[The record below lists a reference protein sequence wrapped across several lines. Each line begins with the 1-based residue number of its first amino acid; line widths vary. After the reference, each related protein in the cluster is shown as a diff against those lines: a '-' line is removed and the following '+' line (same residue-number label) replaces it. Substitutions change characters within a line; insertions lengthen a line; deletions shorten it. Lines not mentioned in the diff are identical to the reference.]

1 MTKSNNKQLILGF
14 TGGIGRAVAVALT
27 KRNIPVVALV
37 RNTEKAAGYAAG
49 IEGLEL
55 IEGDA
60 SNADDVERA
69 MRDVKV
75 VHYCL
80 NVPISNMG
88 KGGSQ
93 SAVSMLVRSGQVWG

>member
-60 SNADDVERA
+60 SQCRRCGKGNARCKSGTLLFE
-69 MRDVKV
+69 
-75 VHYCL
+75 C
-80 NVPISNMG
+80 PISNMG